1 MKKNIISAGFLT
13 AGLLLA
19 GCDVN
24 EMPTFDDADAFVAF
38 TQTSASVNENS
49 TETLEIEVLCTSL
62 SGIESEVQ
70 VEIEADTIGTGAHAG
85 EHFTWTTTSGG
96 TSLKFDKEHTSHKII
111 ITPIDNDYFAGD
123 KTFTINLGEPSKGNL
138 GYNKSCKVTV
148 ADDEHPLAF
157 ILGSFTGKSI
167 SYFNGPEE
175 WNVTL
180 TKDPDGDL
188 TKVWITNLVNGGSSM
203 SCPVYGFVN
212 EEKTALSIPVDQETA
227 KSSSYAAILLEGF
240 RGEDGDEA
248 IKTGESINASIA
260 PDGTI
265 TIHDWFGAQIFET
278 AGNSAGYWY
287 NIIQAGA
294 VLTKK

>member
-1 MKKNIISAGFLT
+1 MKKNIISAGFLA

-138 GYNKSCKVTV
+138 GFNRSCKVTV

-157 ILGSFTGKSI
+157 ILGSFVGKGTSDF
-167 SYFNGPEE
+167 YGATE
-175 WNVTL
+175 WNL
-180 TKDPDGDL
+180 TVVKDPEGDL
-188 TKVWITNLVNGGSSM
+188 TKVWIGNLVPNGTSLT
-203 SCPVYGFVN
+203 VYGFVN
-212 EEKTALSIPVDQETA
+212 DEKNLLSIPVGQEIA
-227 KSSSYAAILLEGF
+227 KSSSYPSILLNGY
-240 RGEDGDEA
+240 RGPDGDEK
-248 IKTGESINASIA
+248 IPVGEFIYADIE

-265 TIHDWFGAQIFET
+265 KFNDYFGSQVFDET
-278 AGNSAGYWY
+278 STSLGWY
-287 NIIQAGA
+287 NIMCPDV